1 MPTNADINQRL
12 SALIAKIEIEQNP
25 RKFTT
30 LVEELN
36 RLLDSDQS
44 DKHPPAPSRIGDST
58 PDSGAVNTS
67 NSPLGRWRA
76 RGQDPVPTRAANN
89 PE

>member
-1 MPTNADINQRL
+1 MPTNADINQRV

-36 RLLDSDQS
+36 RLLDGDQS
-44 DKHPPAPSRIGDST
+44 DKHLPAPPRIDDQRLSQALPPPA
-58 PDSGAVNTS
+58 
-67 NSPLGRWRA
+67 
-76 RGQDPVPTRAANN
+76 TR
-89 PE
+89 P